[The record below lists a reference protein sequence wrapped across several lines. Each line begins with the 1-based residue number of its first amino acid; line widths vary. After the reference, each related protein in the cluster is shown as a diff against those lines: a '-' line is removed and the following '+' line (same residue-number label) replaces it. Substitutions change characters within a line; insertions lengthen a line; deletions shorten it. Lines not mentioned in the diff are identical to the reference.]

1 MFNFK
6 QYIIINKRYEIRYYL
21 NKEAFNLGIIS
32 FSEEIEGDSY
42 FVRHQAELKLNSTN
56 YEYYEIIPKQN

>member
-1 MFNFK
+1 M
-6 QYIIINKRYEIRYYL
+6 IYEIRYYL

-56 YEYYEIIPKQN
+56 YEYYEIIPK